1 MGSEEGVGVR
11 GAHSNDTLLTKN
23 CTTFETMVL
32 NFSSLFQ
39 KGDFYFIFFL
49 MWLLMS
55 FVFSVLYLKVLKQ
68 YTRVLMVLLI
78 V

>member
-1 MGSEEGVGVR
+1 MGRGWGVR
-11 GAHSNDTLLTKN
+11 GADSNGTLLTKN

-39 KGDFYFIFFL
+39 KGDFFFL